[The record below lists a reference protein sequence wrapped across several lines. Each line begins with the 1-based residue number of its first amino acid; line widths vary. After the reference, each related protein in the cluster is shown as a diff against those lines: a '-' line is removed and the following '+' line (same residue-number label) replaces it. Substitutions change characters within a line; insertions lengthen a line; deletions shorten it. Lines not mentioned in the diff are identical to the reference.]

1 MKAQDVMVHE
11 VLTVK
16 PDDDVTDA
24 IKLLAE
30 HDISA
35 LPVLDDDG
43 DLVGILSEAD
53 LLPRAEDDE
62 HRHPWWMEALM
73 PASKL
78 AQEFAKAHG
87 KKVGEVM
94 STDVVTASEDTPVS
108 EIAALLERH
117 RIKRV
122 PIVADAD
129 TGYGNALNAQA
140 AARAFERAG
149 VAAFHLEDQTFP
161 KKCGHYDDKSIVSKA
176 EMVQKLKAVR
186 DALSDP
192 DFIVIARTDA
202 IAVEGFDAAI
212 DRASAYI
219 EAGADMIFVEAPT
232 SEAEI
237 ADIAER
243 LPGLKLINMF
253 AGGKTPLLPV
263 RRLETLGYHCV
274 IIPSDIQ
281 RAAIKAAQRVLAA
294 IARDG
299 SSASMADEM
308 VSFKE
313 REAVIGTAAY
323 LDRGRRYHA

>member
-122 PIVADAD
+122 PIVDN
-129 TGYGNALNAQA
+129 GGKVV
-140 AARAFERAG
+140 G
-149 VAAFHLEDQTFP
+149 
-161 KKCGHYDDKSIVSKA
+161 IVSRSNLIQA
-176 EMVQKLKAVR
+176 LASSKLAPEPKR
-186 DALSDP
+186 ESDRTIRIELLDRLGQQRWT
-192 DFIVIARTDA
+192 DFGSRNVIVEDG
-202 IAVEGFDAAI
+202 VVHLWGLVGSD
-212 DRASAYI
+212 
-219 EAGADMIFVEAPT
+219 
-232 SEAEI
+232 
-237 ADIAER
+237 AER
-243 LPGLKLINMF
+243 KALI
-253 AGGKTPLLPV
+253 A
-263 RRLETLGYHCV
+263 
-274 IIPSDIQ
+274 
-281 RAAIKAAQRVLAA
+281 LAA
-294 IARDG
+294 DVQG
-299 SSASMADEM
+299 VSNVTDEM
-308 VSFKE
+308 IAS
-313 REAVIGTAAY
+313 Y
-323 LDRGRRYHA
+323 